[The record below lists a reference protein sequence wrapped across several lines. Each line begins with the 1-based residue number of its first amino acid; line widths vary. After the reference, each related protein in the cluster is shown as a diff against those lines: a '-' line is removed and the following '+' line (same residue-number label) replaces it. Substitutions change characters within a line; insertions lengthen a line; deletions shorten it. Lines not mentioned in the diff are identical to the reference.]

1 MTRAAPATR
10 APEPAVEAGLE
21 QQPAAVLKR
30 AVEEAARLLGVDGAM
45 IYLYD
50 PDSGMLR
57 FARDAGIRDRA
68 ARRLIRDLT
77 LPMGVGMFGTAAAR
91 RELTVTSDYPNDPSF
106 NHSPVADQIVET
118 AGMRAMAVAPMQ
130 ADGKPLGALGVFLNR
145 AEPFKP
151 AQLGL
156 LTALANHAA
165 ATIANE
171 RLVKTLARQVEAQ
184 RTLGEIATQITA
196 LRDPGEVL
204 QGVVDAAH
212 RLLGSDG
219 AHLTVLDASGK
230 CLRPVVLA
238 GGTGAATRRWLE
250 TQLFPVGGGMNG
262 LAAARGEAVCTDDY
276 LADPRIPHEAD
287 DDRVAKRMGLRG
299 MAVAPLRAPGGEV
312 IGTLA
317 ISYRRPRLIGDDELD
332 LLGRLADQGAIALA
346 NATLVNQLHA
356 SERRHRFLVESSP
369 DVVFETDV
377 NGLFRTISD
386 AIQPIAG
393 WQPSE
398 LIGKHF
404 STLVTP
410 ETLPAVMAEWE
421 ALVADPSSERRVDFR
436 MPHKDGG
443 SVPVEVRGAA
453 VMADGKFAGVHGATR
468 DISERVRLEEEL
480 RQKAVE
486 LERSEERYRFLV
498 ESSPDI
504 VFELDAD
511 GRFTFLSTTSQ
522 TMTGWDP
529 AQVLG
534 QGLLTVVSPAT
545 ADYVATEWQRI
556 QDDPTYERPLDFE
569 LATPDGRAIPVE
581 ARGVAMVR
589 DGKFAGV
596 HGSVRDVSERIRLEN
611 DLRRRVE
618 VQRAVSEIAQ
628 QLTAMR
634 DPAAVLQR
642 TLDEAARLLH
652 ADGGEMDLV
661 DSAGRGLRLAY
672 TYARPDDP
680 PPPDSPDFSEP
691 DQGMA
696 GRALTEGRV
705 VLTNDY
711 LNEPSFNHTPEADA
725 WVRASGINSVLAAP
739 LIGESGPLGAILID
753 ARRKDAWDAD
763 DADILGALA
772 NQAAV
777 AVTNARL
784 YAQLESSERRYR
796 HLVENSPD
804 TIWSADVNGT
814 ITYLSETIEHLSGW
828 RPEELV
834 GKHFSTLVHPSSGE
848 RLTEAWAEVV
858 DERQPERVTRFYLR
872 HRDGHAIPAET
883 TGIPEIVDGRT
894 VGAHGAVRDIS
905 ARERLEAD
913 LRDQAAE
920 LAASQERA
928 SLARELHDSVT
939 QALFSMGLTASS
951 LELLLDSNPD
961 GVRSKLAEL
970 RELQKEALAEMRT
983 LIFEL
988 RPKNLEQDGLEQA
1001 LRTHAASVQGRTGLS
1016 ITVEADRGLPTLLPG
1031 DAAEALYRIAQEA
1044 LHNVVK
1050 HASASTARILLT
1062 RAGGK
1067 LKLSV
1072 TDDGVGF
1079 DPKNTPRGQIGL
1091 VGMQQRAEQIGGTFA
1106 VSSRPGSGTAV
1117 SVTWPLP
1124 PNGSD
1129 GPARVP

>member
-1 MTRAAPATR
+1 
-10 APEPAVEAGLE
+10 V
-21 QQPAAVLKR
+21 VLKR
-30 AVEEAARLLGVDGAM
+30 AVEEAARLLNVDGAM

-50 PDSGMLR
+50 PDSGTLR
-57 FARDAGIRDRA
+57 FARDAGIRDRN
-68 ARRLIRDLT
+68 ARLLIRDLT

-91 RELTVTSDYPNDPSF
+91 GELAVTTDYPNDPSF

-118 AGMRAMAVAPMQ
+118 AGMRAMAVAPMHS
-130 ADGKPLGALGVFLNR
+130 DGVPLGALGVFLNR
-145 AEPFKP
+145 AVPFTP

-171 RLVKTLARQVEAQ
+171 RLVQTLARQVEAQ

-196 LRDPGEVL
+196 LRDPGDVL

-219 AHLTVLDASGK
+219 AHLTVLDANGK
-230 CLRPVVLA
+230 NLRPMVLA
-238 GGTGAATRRWLE
+238 GGTNTATRKWLA
-250 TQLFPVGGGMNG
+250 TQAFPVGGGMNG
-262 LAAARGEAVCTDDY
+262 LAAALAETIWTEDY

-299 MAVAPLRAPGGEV
+299 MAVAPLRSPGGEV

-317 ISYRRPRLIGDDELD
+317 ISYRHPRVVTGEELD

-356 SERRHRFLVESSP
+356 
-369 DVVFETDV
+369 
-377 NGLFRTISD
+377 
-386 AIQPIAG
+386 
-393 WQPSE
+393 
-398 LIGKHF
+398 
-404 STLVTP
+404 
-410 ETLPAVMAEWE
+410 
-421 ALVADPSSERRVDFR
+421 
-436 MPHKDGG
+436 
-443 SVPVEVRGAA
+443 
-453 VMADGKFAGVHGATR
+453 
-468 DISERVRLEEEL
+468 
-480 RQKAVE
+480 
-486 LERSEERYRFLV
+486 SEERYRFLV

-511 GRFTFLSTTSQ
+511 GRFTFLSTTSS
-522 TMTGWDP
+522 TMTGWNP
-529 AQVLG
+529 AEVLG
-534 QGLLTVVSPAT
+534 QSLLTVVSPAT
-545 ADYVATEWQRI
+545 ADYVAAEWQRI
-556 QDDPTYERPLDFE
+556 QEDPTYARPLDFE
-569 LATPDGRAIPVE
+569 LATPDGKAIPVE
-581 ARGVAMVR
+581 ARGVAIMR
-589 DGKFAGV
+589 NGGFAGV
-596 HGSVRDVSERIRLEN
+596 HGSVRDVSQRVRLEN

-618 VQRAVSEIAQ
+618 VQRTVSEIAQ
-628 QLTAMR
+628 ELTAMR

-642 TLDEAARLLH
+642 TLDEAARLLN

-672 TYARPDDP
+672 TYARPDEP
-680 PPPDSPDFSEP
+680 PPPDSPDFAES

-696 GRALTEGRV
+696 GRALTERRV
-705 VLTNDY
+705 VLTGDY

-725 WVRASGINSVLAAP
+725 WVRESGTNSVLAAP
-739 LIGESGPLGAILID
+739 LIGESGSLGAILLD
-753 ARRKDAWDAD
+753 AHRKDAWDAD
-763 DADILGALA
+763 DAEMLGALA

-804 TIWSADVNGT
+804 TIWSAEVDGT

-834 GKHFSTLVHPSSGE
+834 GKHFSVLVHPRSGA
-848 RLTEAWAEVV
+848 RMSEAWSAVV
-858 DERQPERVTRFYLR
+858 DEGQPERVTRFFLA

-883 TGIPEIVDGRT
+883 TGMPEIEDGRT

-905 ARERLEAD
+905 TRERLEAD

-939 QALFSMGLTASS
+939 QALFSMGLTAGS

-961 GVRSKLAEL
+961 GVRAKLAEL

-1016 ITVEADRGLPTLLPG
+1016 ITVEADHGLPKLLPG
-1031 DAAEALYRIAQEA
+1031 DPAEALYRIAQEA

-1050 HASASTARILLT
+1050 HASASEARIELT
-1062 RAGGK
+1062 RVGGK
-1067 LKLSV
+1067 LKLTV

-1079 DPKNTPRGQIGL
+1079 DPKNTPRGHIGL
-1091 VGMQQRAEQIGGTFA
+1091 VGMQQRAELIGGTFA
-1106 VSSRPGSGTAV
+1106 VSSRRGSGTV
-1117 SVTWPLP
+1117 VTVTWPLP
-1124 PNGSD
+1124 AGVSS
-1129 GPARVP
+1129 